1 MVNKIL
7 LAVTK
12 QLGTTF
18 GDTYHYYVENVE
30 QNVMKPCFTVDVLIP
45 IQRSKSAVLYERTM
59 PMVIHYFTD
68 KKESIKYDNYAK
80 AEEVVKCLEYLQFEN
95 TLLRG
100 EDISWQITDDV
111 LQIFITYKF
120 ITIDG
125 DIERIH
131 MESLERTNF
140 S

>member
-30 QNVMKPCFTVDVLIP
+30 QNVMKPCFTVDVLVP
-45 IQRSKSAVLYERTM
+45 IQKSKSAVLYERIM
-59 PMVIHYFTD
+59 PMVIHYYTD
-68 KKESIKYDNYAK
+68 KKESIKNDNYTK
-80 AEEVVKCLEYLQFEN
+80 AEEVLNCLEYLPFEN

-100 EDISWQITDDV
+100 EDVSWQITDNV
-111 LQIFITYKF
+111 LQIFITYRF

-131 MESLERTNF
+131 MEDLERTNF